1 MTSIRAHSDALPQG
15 GSGNGNGND
24 VLGRLAKLETHME
37 YVVKK
42 DDLSQMETKMLKW
55 QIGILVT
62 VVISSGLGVAALVVN
77 IMMP

>member
-1 MTSIRAHSDALPQG
+1 
-15 GSGNGNGND
+15 
-24 VLGRLAKLETHME
+24 ME